1 MLRLFA
7 GSQLQKKKKKCQVA
21 RAQISNWLSGSRGWG
36 ELPI

>member
-7 GSQLQKKKKKCQVA
+7 GSQLQKKKKCQVA

-36 ELPI
+36 ELPV